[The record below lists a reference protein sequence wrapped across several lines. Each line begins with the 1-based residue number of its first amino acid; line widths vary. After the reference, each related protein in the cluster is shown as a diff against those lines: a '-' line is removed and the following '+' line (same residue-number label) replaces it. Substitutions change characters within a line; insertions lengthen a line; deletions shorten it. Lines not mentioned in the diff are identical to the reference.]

1 MWKSSLLVWMLL
13 PAAVCVAQ
21 VGGGKSLGI
30 HGPGIGPGENF
41 AIPSSPHGYDRFWGQ
56 SPHVALSQDSRVL
69 AAAYYVPGM
78 DRGGFRWNAWVVVW
92 NLTTGKRT
100 IIPNATFPIAISPD
114 GQWLAMGMYTRSKD
128 HHNRMKPLPEPALW
142 KPGSVEPTRK
152 FASDVAPGA
161 WLDWTFSA
169 DGKELLAANNEGS
182 LFGWKLENESP
193 AEKLATITVPD
204 VDRRNNEPKLTQPA
218 TLQVINNRLVMFA
231 SVRSTQGLRAVEAI
245 WEKKKEKWFQ
255 TNLYMLRDE
264 KSTGNCIRE
273 ILTSFDRVEDETLS
287 EDLALRSMRQWR
299 SWNAWNTPSCL
310 AFTKRNQKQVVA
322 SLGGGLVTVQ
332 EINGKQL
339 AQFPATAV
347 HAFTPDGS
355 QLIVSDWRGILRF
368 WDVESGQ
375 IKHTL
380 RLDDSP
386 ADTFLA
392 AAVQAPSKFGKPEE
406 NRKRLEEFVRQAAW
420 RGAQVVVLPETAV
433 TGYMSEDLKQ
443 TWQVGKAELTPGLSG
458 VDPKDAA
465 ETVPGP
471 STKFFGDLARQLG
484 IYLTVP
490 LLEVDRKTELYYNT
504 VVLLGPDGSTLIHYR
519 KVNPWPW
526 AERGWAS
533 EGNLGHA
540 VADTPFGRFGVLIYF
555 DIHKQAKEL
564 AKLKIDTLLYSV
576 AWVDDE
582 DSDWFP
588 KRLPE
593 IAGKYAFNIV
603 AANWAVEKLEPKP
616 AWHGYG
622 QSTIIDA
629 NGEVLE
635 DPHQRSGSDLTFFP
649 SIRYA
654 ELPLPTGTASSH
666 RP

>member
-21 VGGGKSLGI
+21 VGGGKNLGLQ
-30 HGPGIGPGENF
+30 GPG
-41 AIPSSPHGYDRFWGQ
+41 
-56 SPHVALSQDSRVL
+56 
-69 AAAYYVPGM
+69 
-78 DRGGFRWNAWVVVW
+78 
-92 NLTTGKRT
+92 
-100 IIPNATFPIAISPD
+100 
-114 GQWLAMGMYTRSKD
+114 
-128 HHNRMKPLPEPALW
+128 
-142 KPGSVEPTRK
+142 
-152 FASDVAPGA
+152 
-161 WLDWTFSA
+161 
-169 DGKELLAANNEGS
+169 
-182 LFGWKLENESP
+182 
-193 AEKLATITVPD
+193 
-204 VDRRNNEPKLTQPA
+204 
-218 TLQVINNRLVMFA
+218 
-231 SVRSTQGLRAVEAI
+231 
-245 WEKKKEKWFQ
+245 
-255 TNLYMLRDE
+255 
-264 KSTGNCIRE
+264 
-273 ILTSFDRVEDETLS
+273 
-287 EDLALRSMRQWR
+287 
-299 SWNAWNTPSCL
+299 
-310 AFTKRNQKQVVA
+310 
-322 SLGGGLVTVQ
+322 
-332 EINGKQL
+332 
-339 AQFPATAV
+339 
-347 HAFTPDGS
+347 
-355 QLIVSDWRGILRF
+355 
-368 WDVESGQ
+368 
-375 IKHTL
+375 
-380 RLDDSP
+380 
-386 ADTFLA
+386 TFLA

-406 NRKRLEEFVRQAAW
+406 NRKRLESFIREAAQ

-433 TGYMSEDLKQ
+433 TGYMSDDLKQ

-490 LLEVDRKTELYYNT
+490 LLEVDRKTEFYYNT

-533 EGNLGHA
+533 TGNLGHA
-540 VADTPFGRFGVLIYF
+540 VADTPFGRFGVLICF

-576 AWVDDE
+576 AWVDDK

-593 IAGKYAFNIV
+593 IAGKYEFNIV
-603 AANWAVEKLEPKP
+603 AANWTVEKLEPKP

-629 NGEVLE
+629 KGEVLE
-635 DPHQRSGSDLTFFP
+635 DPHQQHRDSDLTFLP

-654 ELPLPTGTASSH
+654 ELPLPTGAASSH